1 MNILKEKLIIVG
13 AGLSGLYLA
22 TLLEEKYDVTIIEAR
37 DRIGGRIFSIEGHD
51 MGPSW
56 IWSHHTAMLN
66 LLSSMNIEIFPQY
79 TKGYAIFDT
88 LGKIEHFIPQPSTPS
103 FRVDK
108 TLSLLIDKLHKKLKY
123 TKIHLNENVLSVLEK
138 EDFIEISTDKNTLN
152 AHKVIIAIPPRFCA
166 NLNFTPK
173 LDSQILNKLSKTQ
186 TWMGNSS
193 KCVIEFDTAFWK
205 DQNLSG
211 FVFSNQGPMVEIH
224 DACTKEKAA
233 LFGFVSA
240 MANEEQLKED
250 IKKQLQRIFKIDE
263 SKIGNIYLVAWRKEK
278 FTATIEDA
286 KPLREHPL
294 YGINISLAN
303 EKILFSTTEFSNKE
317 GGYLEGAVLKAQENA
332 NKHLII

>member
-123 TKIHLNENVLSVLEK
+123 TKILLNENVLSVTEK
-138 EDFIEISTDKNTLN
+138 ENLIEIQTDNNTFT

-166 NLNFTPK
+166 NLDFTPK
-173 LDSQILNKLSKTQ
+173 LDAQILTKLSKIQ
-186 TWMGNSS
+186 TWMGNSA

-205 DQNLSG
+205 EENLSG
-211 FVFSNQGPMVEIH
+211 FVFSNQGPMAEIH

-240 MANEEQLKED
+240 SANEDKLKED
-250 IKKQLQRIFKIDE
+250 IKKQLQRVFKIEE
-263 SKIGNIYLVAWRKEK
+263 SKIGNIYFADWRKEK
-278 FTATIEDA
+278 FTATSEDA
-286 KPLREHPL
+286 KPLREHPS
-294 YGINISLAN
+294 YGIDISL
-303 EKILFSTTEFSNKE
+303 L
-317 GGYLEGAVLKAQENA
+317 LPQ
-332 NKHLII
+332 